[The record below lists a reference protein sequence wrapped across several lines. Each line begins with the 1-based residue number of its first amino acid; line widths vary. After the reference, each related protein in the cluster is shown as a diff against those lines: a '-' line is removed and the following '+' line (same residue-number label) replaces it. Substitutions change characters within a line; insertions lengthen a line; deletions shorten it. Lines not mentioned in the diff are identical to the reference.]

1 MTARGGRDP
10 AATYRDLTQEFG
22 APAAARVEAPATAA
36 QRKRLSALSP
46 KQLRCT
52 ELAGEEIVS
61 ILDRAPG
68 NDAPLGGVKVIAKS
82 GWFVARPSGTEEIY
96 KIYAESF
103 RGVPHLRQIQDDARR
118 IVAAALG
125 DHPTP

>member
-1 MTARGGRDP
+1 MTARVERDP
-10 AATYRDLTQEFG
+10 GETYSDLTKEFG

-36 QRKRLSALSP
+36 QRKKLSALAPS
-46 KQLRCT
+46 QLGCT
-52 ELAGEEIVS
+52 ELAGERIVS

-68 NDAPLGGVKVIAKS
+68 NDAPIGGVKVIAKS

-103 RGVPHLRQIQDDARR
+103 RGEEHLAR
-118 IVAAALG
+118 IVAEAQAIVDTTLAS
-125 DHPTP
+125 D